1 MKNSITS
8 KLKSS
13 GFWQLIEVVGLM
25 IAQFAYF
32 TIMARLIDKDSFG
45 LMAIL
50 NAFIAF
56 GAVFAEGGM
65 SAALIQ
71 RKSITD
77 RHINAALQ
85 GSLLFGGLMYAILI
99 LVKHWVAVFYEQPEL
114 VDLLPVMGVNFVL
127 LAVSS
132 VSISLM
138 HKRYMFKNAAI
149 STVLASFIG
158 YGLGIFLGLN
168 DYGVWS
174 LVFGTLVFSFLKT
187 IFYISLAP
195 FKLKFG
201 FFITEWKSLFGF
213 GSGMILLKI
222 ANFCNNNGVN
232 LLLGKILSA
241 SSLGIFDRANYIK
254 NLPSK
259 YLGHVLDRI
268 MFPVM
273 SELQDENIRIFKVY
287 QHGLGL
293 SNALMMPLSVFLI
306 FNAREIVLIL
316 LGENWMESVVP
327 LQIMFGILA
336 LSISGRMA
344 DSVVRSKGLIY
355 LNVKRKYAYVIVLM
369 ISLFLGSYYFGVLG
383 AALAVLISQFIN
395 YVFIILLVKQIFNKS
410 FKTIFIEPLKS
421 AFLLSFVVLVLCV
434 IYKSILGLWG
444 GSNLISFFSFSAIL
458 GIALAIIAFK
468 RPKLLGEYI
477 FLTLSKIRN

>member
-1 MKNSITS
+1 
-8 KLKSS
+8 
-13 GFWQLIEVVGLM
+13 
-25 IAQFAYF
+25 
-32 TIMARLIDKDSFG
+32 
-45 LMAIL
+45 
-50 NAFIAF
+50 
-56 GAVFAEGGM
+56 
-65 SAALIQ
+65 
-71 RKSITD
+71 
-77 RHINAALQ
+77 
-85 GSLLFGGLMYAILI
+85 
-99 LVKHWVAVFYEQPEL
+99 
-114 VDLLPVMGVNFVL
+114 
-127 LAVSS
+127 
-132 VSISLM
+132 
-138 HKRYMFKNAAI
+138 
-149 STVLASFIG
+149 
-158 YGLGIFLGLN
+158 
-168 DYGVWS
+168 
-174 LVFGTLVFSFLKT
+174 
-187 IFYISLAP
+187 
-195 FKLKFG
+195 
-201 FFITEWKSLFGF
+201 
-213 GSGMILLKI
+213 MILLKI
-222 ANFCNNNGVN
+222 ANFFNNGVN

-273 SELQDENIRIFKVY
+273 SELQDENTRIFKVY

-355 LNVKRKYAYVIVLM
+355 LNVKRKYAYVFVLM
-369 ISLFLGSYYFGVLG
+369 ISVLLGSYYFGVIG

-395 YVFIILLVKQIFNKS
+395 YVFMILLVKKIFNKS

-444 GSNLISFFSFSAIL
+444 EPNLISFFSFSAIL

-477 FLTLSKIRN
+477 FLTLSRIRN